1 MYEYTKVIKHSD
13 RRNTDMAK
21 NLIIY
26 YSRKGENYVNGNIEK
41 LAKGNTEICAE
52 YIQKAVGGDLFEI
65 KTVTEYGESYR
76 ACVEEAKKEWQENA
90 RPELK
95 TYLKDIAAYDNI
107 YVCGPCWCG
116 TYPMAVFTQLEKLDF
131 TGRKVMGL
139 MTHEGSGLGSS
150 EQGLKKACNGAI
162 FGTSLAIHGAEAK
175 ASEQKIAEWAVRSI
189 G

>member
-1 MYEYTKVIKHSD
+1 
-13 RRNTDMAK
+13 MAK

-65 KTVTEYGESYR
+65 KTLTEYGDSYR

-116 TYPMAVFTQLEKLDF
+116 TYPMAVFSLIESLNFQGKN
-131 TGRKVMGL
+131 VMPL
-139 MTHEGSGLGSS
+139 MTHEGSGLGRSMQDINRICKGAVIKTGLAVHGADASKS
-150 EQGLKKACNGAI
+150 EQAVTKWAKE
-162 FGTSLAIHGAEAK
+162 SLN
-175 ASEQKIAEWAVRSI
+175 V
-189 G
+189 